1 MAQLMARIPTT
12 MENPHDVS
20 SRPSAKKFSNLVEL
34 FEKSVKAYEGR
45 ELFGVKKGDVWTW
58 TTYGTIGA
66 EVTDARGGLSALGV
80 GSGDRVA
87 IVSNNRPEWAVLAY
101 ATYGLGAAYV
111 PMYEAQHAE
120 EWEFIAADCGAKVL
134 VVATRAIY
142 EKVKSF
148 PERLPELKHI
158 VCLEGDDDISYSRL
172 LTSGKKSPAPSVQ
185 PDPKDIAG
193 LIYTS
198 GTTGK
203 PKGVLLSHDN
213 LASNVSAVH
222 DFFPMTADDRSLS
235 FLPWAHSFGQTCEL
249 HCLVSMGASI
259 ALNTAVDKL
268 LAELA
273 EVQPTLLFSVPR
285 IFNRIY
291 DGVGKQMSEKPAFIR
306 SLFHSALKIAAA
318 ERDGKPVG
326 MVDSLKLALA
336 RKLIFGKVVARF
348 GGRLRY
354 AFSGGA
360 ALSKD
365 VAEFIDGLGVMVYEG
380 YGLTET
386 SPIATA
392 NSPKGRRI
400 GSVGRAIPGVS
411 IVIDKAAT
419 GDEKNGEILVYGH
432 NVMQGYHNRPDENE
446 KVLMPDGGFR
456 TGDMGHLDADGYL
469 WITGRI
475 KEQYK
480 LENGKYVTPVPM
492 EEALKLSPF
501 ITNVMVYGAN
511 HPHNVALI
519 VPDPDATQKY
529 AAEQGINGTLDEL
542 VANPRIKKKIEEE
555 VEKYSKTFKGFDRI
569 KSFALIAED
578 FTVQNDM
585 LTPSL
590 KLKRRNVMAKWGE
603 LLEKLYALRPTAARR
618 GYPPRRAF
626 RVS

>member
-1 MAQLMARIPTT
+1 MST
-12 MENPHDVS
+12 
-20 SRPSAKKFSNLVEL
+20 KKFTSLVDL
-34 FEKSVKAYEGR
+34 FEKSAAAFAKND
-45 ELFGVKKGDVWTW
+45 LFGTKTGDAWTFS
-58 TTYGTIGA
+58 TYGALAA
-66 EVTDARGGLSALGV
+66 EVDAARGGLAALGV
-80 GSGDRVA
+80 GEGDRVA
-87 IVSNNRPEWAVLAY
+87 IVSNNRPEWAALAY

-148 PERLPELKHI
+148 PERLPALAHI
-158 VCLEGDDDISYSRL
+158 VCLEGDDDVSYRAL
-172 LTSGKKSPAPSVQ
+172 VTRGKSAPKPSVH
-185 PDPKDIAG
+185 PAGSAIAG

-222 DFFPMTADDRSLS
+222 DFFPMGEGDRSLS

-259 ALNTAVDKL
+259 ALNTAVEKL
-268 LAELA
+268 VAELA
-273 EVQPTLLFSVPR
+273 EVKPTILFSVPR

-291 DGVGKQMSEKPAFIR
+291 DSVGKQMSEKPAIIR
-306 SLFHSALKIAAA
+306 ALFKDGLAIAAA
-318 ERDGKPVG
+318 KRDGKAVG
-326 MVDSLKLALA
+326 FFDGLKLSLA
-336 RKLIFGKVVARF
+336 KKLIFSKVVARF

-365 VAEFIDGLGVMVYEG
+365 VAEFIDGLGIIVYEG

-392 NSPKGRRI
+392 NSPLGRKI
-400 GSVGRAIPGVS
+400 GSVGKPIPGVR
-411 IVIDKAAT
+411 IVIDKAAS
-419 GDEKNGEILVYGH
+419 GDPVNGEIVVYGH
-432 NVMQGYHNRPDENE
+432 NVMQGYHNRPEENE
-446 KVLMPDGGFR
+446 KVLMKDGGFR
-456 TGDMGHLDADGYL
+456 TGDLGKLDDDGFL

-480 LENGKYVTPVPM
+480 LENGKYVTPVPI
-492 EEALKLSPF
+492 EEELKLSPF
-501 ITNVMVYGAN
+501 IANVMVYGAN
-511 HPHNVALI
+511 KPYNVALI
-519 VPDPDATQKY
+519 VPDPDAVKKLAT
-529 AAEQGINGTLDEL
+529 AEGLAGSLEEL
-542 VANPRIKKKIEEE
+542 VKHDKVRKKLEAE
-555 VEKYSKTFKGFDRI
+555 VEAHSASFKGFDKI
-569 KSFALIAED
+569 KKFVLVAED
-578 FTVQNDM
+578 FTTQNDM

-590 KLKRRNVMAKWGE
+590 KLKRRNVLAKWGKD
-603 LLEKLYALRPTAARR
+603 LDALY
-618 GYPPRRAF
+618 
-626 RVS
+626 